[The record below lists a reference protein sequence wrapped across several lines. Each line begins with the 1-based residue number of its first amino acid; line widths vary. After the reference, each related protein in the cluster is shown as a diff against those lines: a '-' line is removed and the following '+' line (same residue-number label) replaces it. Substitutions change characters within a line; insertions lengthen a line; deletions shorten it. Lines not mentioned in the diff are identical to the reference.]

1 MIKSI
6 RLKLWLTLFVTLV
19 LSLGLLLS
27 LTYFSIKQRFMDYAT
42 SQILERLRPLQQAV
56 IVVYE
61 DKESLSS
68 FIDTPSRW
76 NRLRDRTYRQY
87 LKDQNRRSSA
97 PLGPQQ
103 DWSERESIEK
113 KLQPNQR
120 AFFQHLVLYDSKKQ
134 LIAGR
139 AKRGANYVF
148 QEISYKDRKI
158 AFIGYIKPKAFL
170 RSVDKLFVDQQVKTF
185 ALLSVLMI
193 FAALL
198 VTLFVSR
205 WLVVPLSMLSRN
217 AKRVA
222 GGDFSVRMNFR
233 TDDELGKLCQNFD
246 DMTQSLE
253 KNEITRKQWVADIS
267 HEMRTPLSVLKAQI
281 EAMEDGIR
289 KPTNENFQLLRRKVD
304 SLSFII
310 DDLYELSLAD
320 LGALQLQKEAM
331 DITLALTEVVD
342 DFREKLTH
350 KELRLVTDFP
360 AVPVVINADKK
371 RIKQLITNL
380 VENSYRYT
388 DTAGEIKIKLAN
400 DEQQATLSIE
410 DSAPGVPEDAI
421 AHIFDRLYRVEGS
434 RNRDTGGAGLGLSIC
449 RGIVESHDG
458 SIEAEKSA
466 LGGLK
471 QIISFPHTL

>member
-27 LTYFSIKQRFMDYAT
+27 LTYFSIKQRFMEYAT
-42 SQILERLRPLQQAV
+42 SQILERLEPLQQA
-56 IVVYE
+56 IIEVYA
-61 DKESLSS
+61 DSESLSS

-76 NRLRDRTYRQY
+76 NRLRDRTYRKY

-97 PLGPQQ
+97 PLGPKQ

-120 AFFQHLVLYDSKKQ
+120 AFFQHLVLYDNSKN

-139 AKRGANYVF
+139 TKDNAKYIL
-148 QEISYKDRKI
+148 QEISYQDKKI

-185 ALLSVLMI
+185 AVLSVLMI

-205 WLVVPLSMLSRN
+205 WLVVPLSLLSRN

-222 GGDFSVRMNFR
+222 DGDFSVRMNFK

-289 KPTNENFQLLRRKVD
+289 KPTNENFHLLKRKVD

-320 LGALQLQKEAM
+320 LGALNLQKEEM
-331 DITLALTEVVD
+331 DLSSALTEVLD
-342 DFREKLTH
+342 EFKEKLSQKQLHLTT
-350 KELRLVTDFP
+350 EFPSDAVT
-360 AVPVVINADKK
+360 VVADKK
-371 RIKQLITNL
+371 RLKQLITNL

-388 DTAGEIKIKLAN
+388 DLAGEIKIKLSTHI
-400 DEQQATLSIE
+400 DQVSFSIE
-410 DSAPGVPEDAI
+410 DSSPGVPADAI
-421 AHIFDRLYRVEGS
+421 AHIFDRLFRVEGS

-449 RGIVESHDG
+449 RGIAESHGGTIDAKE
-458 SIEAEKSA
+458 SS

-471 QIISFPHTL
+471 QIINLPQKI

>member
-1 MIKSI
+1 
-6 RLKLWLTLFVTLV
+6 
-19 LSLGLLLS
+19 
-27 LTYFSIKQRFMDYAT
+27 MDYAT

-342 DFREKLTH
+342 EFREKLTH

-449 RGIVESHDG
+449 RGIVESHGG